1 MRIYIVLLVLLGLL
15 LVIQYCEKYNLE
27 KFGDSKK
34 IKYTTDCSDV
44 PELLGKVMEERN
56 MKNDKEDYDYYIPC
70 SYNSC
75 EKDVLAFENKEKGKK
90 IKG

>member
-1 MRIYIVLLVLLGLL
+1 
-15 LVIQYCEKYNLE
+15 
-27 KFGDSKK
+27 
-34 IKYTTDCSDV
+34 
-44 PELLGKVMEERN
+44 MEERN

-90 IKG
+90 IYFATIRKKAMGKKKE